1 MKGYTFYSI
10 EGRKAA
16 MGTAT
21 LRFPIVRK
29 WGARF
34 LHLYVDKIYGAIY
47 GGIGKAWDGSFDEPD
62 SFYGRTS
69 PLRDV
74 GGQLRFDLNSY
85 YSLPTRIQ
93 LDLAHGLDE
102 MAERSPWKF
111 YMTVLFGYL

>member
-16 MGTAT
+16 MATAT

-29 WGARF
+29 WGTRF
-34 LHLYVDKIYGAIY
+34 LHLYVDKIYGAVY
-47 GGIGKAWDGSFDEPD
+47 GGMGKAWDGSFDEPD

-69 PLRDV
+69 TLRDV

-85 YSLPTRIQ
+85 YSLPTRVQ
-93 LDLAHGLDE
+93 LDLAYGLDE
-102 MAERSPWKF
+102 MTERSPWKF